1 MNDDPDRIIK
11 LVQNSTRNL
20 LDSFKLRMDLLKKYG
35 NEISKIITIGYDP
48 NRSIDTAN
56 KLFGQTKV
64 NFIAIDGTE
73 SSDQEL
79 DMNIFYAGAFA
90 YSGELVFTKNGCTYS
105 EPQAYDAN
113 MEISSAIPIHEEDL
127 SNVSGKISEGRNETD
142 QNEIPKL
149 LMQLAE
155 YYMAVKNVTSNPE
168 IKVVLLDRQLSID
181 IPHFIV

>member
-1 MNDDPDRIIK
+1 MIQI
-11 LVQNSTRNL
+11 
-20 LDSFKLRMDLLKKYG
+20 
-35 NEISKIITIGYDP
+35 
-48 NRSIDTAN
+48 RSIDTAN

-90 YSGELVFTKNGCTYS
+90 YSGELVFTKKGCTYS

-168 IKVVLLDRQLSID
+168 IKVVLLDRRLSY
-181 IPHFIV
+181 

>member
-1 MNDDPDRIIK
+1 MQVRLHTAGSWFLP
-11 LVQNSTRNL
+11 
-20 LDSFKLRMDLLKKYG
+20 RM
-35 NEISKIITIGYDP
+35 
-48 NRSIDTAN
+48 
-56 KLFGQTKV
+56 
-64 NFIAIDGTE
+64 
-73 SSDQEL
+73 
-79 DMNIFYAGAFA
+79 AG
-90 YSGELVFTKNGCTYS
+90 TYS

-168 IKVVLLDRQLSID
+168 IKVVLLDRQTLY
-181 IPHFIV
+181 